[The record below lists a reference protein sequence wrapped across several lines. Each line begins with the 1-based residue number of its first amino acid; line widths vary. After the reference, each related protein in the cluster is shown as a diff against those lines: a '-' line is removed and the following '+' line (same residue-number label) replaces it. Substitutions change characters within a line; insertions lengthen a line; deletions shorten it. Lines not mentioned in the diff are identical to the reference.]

1 MTVVEVR
8 NLTVAAG
15 GREIVSGVSF
25 ALAAGEVTALVGES
39 GSGKTTT
46 ALALLGERPAG
57 ASVTGSVE
65 VAGVAVDADRPPE
78 PGLVGY
84 IPQHPSAALN
94 PVRRIGS
101 VLHEIARLHVRA
113 GTRAERRRLVRAR
126 VLEALRQAQL
136 PDGDELLRRYPHQL
150 SGGQQQRVVLAHELV
165 GRPRVVVADE
175 PTTGQ
180 DAVTRARLVGE
191 LRAVA
196 AQGIA
201 VLLLTHDLDLVR
213 ELAHRV
219 LVMNG
224 GGIVESGSRREVLGS
239 PRHDYTKRLIAA
251 QPGRTAEP
259 GCTGGGRPLVTVSAV
274 TAGHGRVDTLRE
286 VTLDIRAGDKL
297 AVVGR
302 SGSGKTTL
310 ARCIAGLHP
319 HRLGEIRLDEDLLSP
334 RLRRRT
340 RDQLARIQY
349 VFQDARASFNE
360 FVPVLDQVAR
370 TAERLRGATSSAAR
384 AEAIEGLA
392 RLGVA
397 ESGAARL
404 PRSLSGGEL
413 QRAALVRALLSGPE
427 LLICDEITSGLD
439 ALTQAEL
446 LGLLNG
452 VHRDTGTALVVITH
466 DLAVATSLAD
476 RLLIMHEGE
485 IAEQGETE
493 AVLAAPKHAAT
504 RELLDAAM
512 QSRAP
517 LGGVHSNEPASSAR
531 GSMSV

>member
-1 MTVVEVR
+1 MEVR

-25 ALAAGEVTALVGES
+25 ALASGEVTALVGES
-39 GSGKTTT
+39 GSGKTTA

-65 VAGVAVDADRPPE
+65 VAGVGVDADHPPE

-180 DAVTRARLVGE
+180 DAVTRARLAGE

-224 GGIVESGSRREVLGS
+224 GSIVESGPRREVLGS

-251 QPGRTAEP
+251 QPTAESGRP
-259 GCTGGGRPLVTVSAV
+259 GGGRPLVTVSAV

-319 HRLGEIRLDEDLLSP
+319 HRLGEIRLDGDLLSP

-349 VFQDARASFNE
+349 VFQDVRASFNE

-392 RLGVA
+392 RLGVP

-413 QRAALVRALLSGPE
+413 QRAALIRALLSGPE

-439 ALTQAEL
+439 ALTRAEL
-446 LGLLNG
+446 LDLLDG

-504 RELLDAAM
+504 RELLDAA
-512 QSRAP
+512 SRSRGP
-517 LGGVHSNEPASSAR
+517 LGGGVHSSEPASSAR
-531 GSMSV
+531 GSMSA

>member
-1 MTVVEVR
+1 MGVR
-8 NLTVAAG
+8 NLTVAVG
-15 GREIVSGVSF
+15 GREIVSEVSF
-25 ALAAGEVTALVGES
+25 ALASGEVTALVGES

-57 ASVTGSVE
+57 ASVTGLVE
-65 VAGVAVDADRPPE
+65 VAGAAVDADRPPE

-94 PVRRIGS
+94 PVRRIGP

-113 GTRAERRRLVRAR
+113 DTRAERRRLVRAR

-136 PDGDELLRRYPHQL
+136 PDGEELLLRYPHQL

-165 GRPRVVVADE
+165 GRPRVMVADE

-180 DAVTRARLVGE
+180 DAVTRSRLVEE
-191 LRAVA
+191 LRSVA

-219 LVMNG
+219 LVMRG
-224 GGIVESGSRREVLGS
+224 GSIVEAGSREEILGS
-239 PRHDYTKRLIAA
+239 PRHAYTKRLIAA
-251 QPGRTAEP
+251 HGLTAEP
-259 GCTGGGRPLVTVSAV
+259 GRAEPGRPLVTIGAV

-286 VTLDIRAGDKL
+286 VTLEIHAGDKL

-319 HRLGEIRLDEDLLSP
+319 HRAGEIRLGDEPLSP

-384 AEAIEGLA
+384 GEAIEGLA
-392 RLGVA
+392 RLGVP
-397 ESGAARL
+397 ESSAARL

-439 ALTQAEL
+439 ALTQADL
-446 LGLLNG
+446 LDLLNRL
-452 VHRDTGTALVVITH
+452 HRETGTALVVITH
-466 DLAVATSLAD
+466 DLAVATSLAN
-476 RLLIMHEGE
+476 RFLIMHDGE
-485 IAEQGETE
+485 VAEQGETE
-493 AVLAAPKHAAT
+493 AVLAAPKHEAT
-504 RELLDAAM
+504 RELLEAA
-512 QSRAP
+512 SGA
-517 LGGVHSNEPASSAR
+517 VHSSEPASSVR
-531 GSMSV
+531 GSMSA

>member
-1 MTVVEVR
+1 MEVR

-57 ASVTGSVE
+57 ASVTGEVE
-65 VAGVAVDADRPPE
+65 VAGVAVDADHPPE

-84 IPQHPSAALN
+84 VPQHPSAALN
-94 PVRRIGS
+94 PVRRVGS
-101 VLHEIARLHVRA
+101 VLHEIARLHVRT
-113 GTRAERRRLVRAR
+113 GTRAERRRSVRAR

-136 PDGDELLRRYPHQL
+136 PDGEELLRRYPQQL

-180 DAVTRARLVGE
+180 DAVTRARLAGE

-213 ELAHRV
+213 ELAHQV

-224 GGIVESGSRREVLGS
+224 GGIVESGPRREVLGA
-239 PRHDYTKRLIAA
+239 PRHAYTKRLVAA

-259 GCTGGGRPLVTVSAV
+259 GRAGGRRPLVTVRAV

-319 HRLGEIRLDEDLLSP
+319 HRLGEIRLDGDLLP
-334 RLRRRT
+334 PKLRRRT

-370 TAERLRGATSSAAR
+370 TAERLRGATRSAAR
-384 AEAIEGLA
+384 AEAVEGLA

-397 ESGAARL
+397 ESSAARL

-413 QRAALVRALLSGPE
+413 QRAALVRALLSRPE

-446 LGLLNG
+446 LDLLNG

-466 DLAVATSLAD
+466 DLAVAASLTD

-493 AVLAAPKHAAT
+493 AVLSAPKHAAAE
-504 RELLDAAM
+504 ELLDAAT
-512 QSRAP
+512 RGWEP
-517 LGGVHSNEPASSAR
+517 LGGGVHSSEPASSAR
-531 GSMSV
+531 GSMSA